1 MGEQRYLGLVELAK
15 AAKPCPP
22 TTRQRLEKFEAI
34 QVEIQQQIQ
43 LDLDKLDRWAKSR
56 DAVLERVA
64 NLKAQLEHARTEH
77 KQAVL
82 DLQSQYVAETPK
94 TAPKIS
100 IREICEGRLD
110 LESILTMDDFLGTQE
125 AQELY
130 DLETQEV
137 EELTKR
143 KDEVAQQIQ
152 KGLADYSKASLDKV
166 KAALAAQKEQL
177 QRLEGKKRKIGG
189 GDPEPGPAAASTG
202 GAGPA
207 AAASAPAADAP
218 ACAAAPAAAEG
229 PKPAAGDSP
238 TFEERLAAAMQE
250 REARSL

>member
-1 MGEQRYLGLVELAK
+1 MDADKAQKLADMARDAGDPLGEQRYLGLVELAK

-34 QVEIQQQIQ
+34 QLEIQQQIQ

-64 NLKAQLEHARTEH
+64 NLKDQLEHARNEH
-77 KQAVL
+77 KQAVR

-94 TAPKIS
+94 EAPKIS

-152 KGLADYSKASLDKV
+152 KGLADYFRASLDKV
-166 KAALAAQKEQL
+166 KAAQAAQKEQL

-189 GDPEPGPAAASTG
+189 GDPVPGTAAGCAV
-202 GAGPA
+202 PV
-207 AAASAPAADAP
+207 AADL
-218 ACAAAPAAAEG
+218 
-229 PKPAAGDSP
+229 
-238 TFEERLAAAMQE
+238 EEFD
-250 REARSL
+250 